1 MVPSEVTT
9 EARIDWQ
16 AFQNAA
22 PEVVAAMRAI
32 GSAVHHS
39 GLERDLLELV
49 KLRASQLNGCAYCL
63 QFHLND
69 ARKLNIPAAKLD
81 LVAAWRDAGIYSE
94 RESAAL
100 AWTERV
106 TLQNQHHV
114 DDKAFA
120 EVSAHFSERE
130 ITFLT
135 IAIGHINFWNR
146 IAAPFQFT
154 PPIPRSAA

>member
-1 MVPSEVTT
+1 MPAEVTT

-16 AFQNAA
+16 AFQDAA
-22 PEVVAAMRAI
+22 PEVVTAMRAI
-32 GSAVHHS
+32 GAAVHHS

-49 KLRASQLNGCAYCL
+49 KLRASQLNGCAFCL

-69 ARKLNIPAAKLD
+69 ARKLGVRGEKLD
-81 LVAAWRDAGIYSE
+81 LLAAWRDAGIYSE

-100 AWTERV
+100 AWTECV

-114 DDKAFA
+114 DDQAFA
-120 EVSAHFSERE
+120 EVSRHFSERE

-146 IAAPFQFT
+146 VAAPFRFT